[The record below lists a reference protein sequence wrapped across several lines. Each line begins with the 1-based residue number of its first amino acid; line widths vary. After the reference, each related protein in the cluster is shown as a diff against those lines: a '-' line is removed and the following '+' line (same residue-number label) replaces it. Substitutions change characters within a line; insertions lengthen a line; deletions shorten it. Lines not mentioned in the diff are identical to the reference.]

1 MLTLPPLPWSNDD
14 SCHAGDRRGGEGR
27 GREVK
32 GGADNMLALPPLS
45 WSEDDSCHE
54 GGEEGMEEGEEGR
67 AMAWEAGWQCR
78 PGLAKYSQP
87 LTRLSFCCTLT
98 TLVRYFNWDGE
109 GMSAK

>member
-1 MLTLPPLPWSNDD
+1 
-14 SCHAGDRRGGEGR
+14 
-27 GREVK
+27 
-32 GGADNMLALPPLS
+32 
-45 WSEDDSCHE
+45 
-54 GGEEGMEEGEEGR
+54 MEEGEEGR